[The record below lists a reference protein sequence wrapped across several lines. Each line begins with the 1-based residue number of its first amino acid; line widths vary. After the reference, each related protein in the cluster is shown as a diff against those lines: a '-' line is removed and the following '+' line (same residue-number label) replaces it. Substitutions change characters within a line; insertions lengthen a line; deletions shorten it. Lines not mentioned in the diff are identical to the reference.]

1 MKIKCIIVDDEPVA
15 RKILSEF
22 IEEINYLELIAKVD
36 NPLKVGAVL
45 SEQVTDLIFLDINM
59 PKMTGVEF
67 LRSSTSLPPVI
78 LTTAYGEYALEGFE
92 WNVLDYLVKPF
103 SFERFL
109 KACNRAKEYLEL
121 KKIKDGSSKNETG
134 YFYVKSNGRIEKIM
148 YDELI
153 YVEARQNYVLLHTE
167 SKNLIVYLT
176 LKAIEENLPAEVF
189 LRIHKST
196 IINTNKIMNIEGNLI
211 NMGTVQTVISQ
222 SLYEPVLEKLLKGK
236 LVKR

>member
-1 MKIKCIIVDDEPVA
+1 MA

-22 IEEINYLELIAKVD
+22 IEEIDYLELIAKVD

>member
-22 IEEINYLELIAKVD
+22 IEEIDYLELIAKVD